1 MTCGSC
7 IAEGFNSGKS
17 LISKCV
23 QDYQDG
29 AAVAGKM
36 AHTLRFREPEGASP
50 GSEFACYYSIP
61 IGNSDSQSFLEWTT
75 QAKRRFKSNSLDT
88 PFFIFN

>member
-50 GSEFACYYSIP
+50 GPEFACYHTLP
-61 IGNSDSQSFLEWTT
+61 IGNRDRPSFL
-75 QAKRRFKSNSLDT
+75 
-88 PFFIFN
+88 